1 MHDTILLDK
10 ISNSLGELCRSHN
23 ITKIKKLALIVDNNS
38 HINSLNL
45 YDHLQDCNK
54 GLIGEWTKIEVE
66 KEALDNQVAIIHSIE
81 GDIPEK

>member
-1 MHDTILLDK
+1 MHDTMLLDK

-23 ITKIKKLALIVDNNS
+23 IIRIKKLSLIVDNNS
-38 HINSLNL
+38 HINSSNL
-45 YDHLQDCNK
+45 YEHMQDSNK

-81 GDIPEK
+81 GDVPEK